1 METLKGVCIGAGYFS
16 HFHCEAWTRIPTVHI
31 AAICDNNVGKA
42 REMASKYEIPNT
54 YSDYL
59 EMFEKEKPDFVDII
73 TPPDTHFAI
82 CKAAADLGIHI
93 ICQKPLTPTLAES
106 KALVACVSKANI
118 RFMVHENFRFQPWH
132 REIKKLIDSGILGE
146 DIFSLNFRMRMGDG
160 WQKDAYLARQ
170 PYFRAMPKLLI
181 YETGIHF
188 IDTFRYLSG
197 EIRRV
202 YAILR
207 KINKNI
213 AGEDCVLVNFEF
225 ENRAVGV
232 LDGSRYHESNYRN
245 PRYTFGE
252 FLVEGSQG
260 CVRLYSNGRLT
271 IQPLG
276 QKEKDHPYQH
286 RDINFAGDCVFA
298 TQTHFS
304 QQFIAGEPF
313 ETGGRDYLKSL
324 AVQEAIYKSNEIH
337 APVLVSR

>member
-16 HFHCEAWTRIPTVHI
+16 HFQCEAWTRIPTVHI
-31 AAICDNNVGKA
+31 AAICDNNIGKA

-73 TPPDTHFAI
+73 TPPDTHLEI

-106 KALVACVSKANI
+106 KALVAHVTQANV

-132 REIKKLIDSGILGE
+132 REIKKIMDGGIIGE
-146 DIFSLNFRMRMGDG
+146 DILSLNFRMRMGDG

-188 IDTFRYLSG
+188 IDIFRYLAG
-197 EIRRV
+197 DIRRV

-213 AGEDCVLVNFEF
+213 TGEDCGLVNFEF
-225 ENRAVGV
+225 ENGAVGV
-232 LDGSRYHESNYRN
+232 LDGSRYHESNYNN

-260 CVRLYSNGRLT
+260 CVRLYPDGRLT
-271 IQPLG
+271 IQHLG

-286 RDINFAGDCVFA
+286 QDINFAGDCVFA

-304 QQFIAGEPF
+304 RQFIAGEPF
-313 ETGGRDYLKSL
+313 ETGGGDYLKSL
-324 AVQEAIYKSNEIH
+324 AVQEAVYKSNEIH
-337 APVLVSR
+337 APVLVSY